1 MIGYDELNPMQQKAV
16 KQKDGAVLILAG
28 AGSGKTGALTVR
40 IADMLE
46 HGISPYN
53 ILAITFTN
61 KAAKE
66 MRERVDKLAG
76 PSAEHVWISTFHSTC
91 VQILRREIEKLDYSR
106 DFSIYDADDQEK
118 VMKEVFKELNL
129 SITDKTYTV
138 RGAVSAISHLKEEMI
153 SWEDYAKEV
162 DKADMRAYK
171 TSRVYELYQ
180 KRLRRNNA
188 LDFDDLIYKTV
199 LLFRTNHDVLNVYQ
213 ERFKYIMVDEY
224 QDTNTSQYEL
234 VRLLAGK
241 YGNLCVVGD
250 DDQSIYGWRGANIR
264 NILDF
269 EKDFPNAVVIKLEQN
284 YRSTKNILTA
294 ANEVIKHNSAR
305 KDKTLWTENDTG
317 SIIHVFRA
325 DNDIEE
331 AVFVTEIINKNAL
344 KGKKYKDFAVLYRTN
359 AQSRAIEDRFVRKGI
374 PYRLFGGVRF
384 YERKEIKDILAYLK
398 LIDNSADAVAI
409 KRIINVPKRGI
420 GDKTVETAENAASK
434 NGTTLFEA
442 LGCAAEYPELKSRGK
457 KLGEFYELICSF
469 KQKAEEL
476 SVHELIEYVVNATG
490 YRDELEQDGSDDAMM
505 RIENIEEFA
514 SKAAEFEK
522 ENENATLSAFLEDVA
537 LVADIDSYSEDDDA
551 VVLMTLHSAKGLEFP
566 YVFMIGMEE
575 GLFPSGRAINTGDSK
590 ELEEERRLCYVGI
603 TRAKKEL
610 FLTYARQRMQHG
622 QFVYNAPS
630 RFLGELPPELL
641 DNPFKKVQTRE
652 IPSHEPPKASPY
664 NFGARFAAS
673 RAGVAAGN
681 MSARPV
687 VPKPYAA
694 EMPKPTNVTIDFTV
708 GDKVRAPKYGI
719 GEVKSIKNAGR
730 DYEVEVAFTGK
741 GTKKFMAGL
750 SKLKKV
756 ETE

>member
-199 LLFRTNHDVLNVYQ
+199 LLFRTNPDVLNVYQ

-575 GLFPSGRAINTGDSK
+575 GLFPSGRATNTGDPK

-673 RAGVAAGN
+673 RAGVAVGN

-694 EMPKPTNVTIDFTV
+694 EMPKPTNVTIDFAV

>member
-199 LLFRTNHDVLNVYQ
+199 LLFRTNPDVLNVYQ

-234 VRLLAGK
+234 VRLFAGK

-694 EMPKPTNVTIDFTV
+694 EMPKPTNVTIDFAV

>member
-66 MRERVDKLAG
+66 MRARVDKLAG

-138 RGAVSAISHLKEEMI
+138 RGVVSAISHLKEEMI

-199 LLFRTNHDVLNVYQ
+199 LLFRTNPDVLNVYQ

-442 LGCAAEYPELKSRGK
+442 LGCAAEYSELKSRGK

-694 EMPKPTNVTIDFTV
+694 EMPKPTNVTLDFTV

-719 GEVKSIKNAGR
+719 GEVKSIKNAGK

>member
-199 LLFRTNHDVLNVYQ
+199 LLFRTNSDVLNVYQ

-694 EMPKPTNVTIDFTV
+694 EMPKPTNVTIDFAV

-719 GEVKSIKNAGR
+719 GEVKSIKNAGM

>member
-199 LLFRTNHDVLNVYQ
+199 LLFRTNPDVLNVYQ

-305 KDKTLWTENDTG
+305 KDKTLWTENVTG

-575 GLFPSGRAINTGDSK
+575 GLFPSGRAINTGDPK

-681 MSARPV
+681 MSARTV

>member
-199 LLFRTNHDVLNVYQ
+199 LLFRTNPDVLNVYQ

-434 NGTTLFEA
+434 NETTLFEA

-575 GLFPSGRAINTGDSK
+575 GLFPSGRATNTGDPK

-694 EMPKPTNVTIDFTV
+694 EMPKPTNVTIDFAV

>member
-129 SITDKTYTV
+129 SITDKIYTV

-199 LLFRTNHDVLNVYQ
+199 LLFRTNPDVLNVYQ

-250 DDQSIYGWRGANIR
+250 DDQSIYVWRGANIR

-269 EKDFPNAVVIKLEQN
+269 EKDFPNSVVIKLEQN

-505 RIENIEEFA
+505 RIENIDEFA

-575 GLFPSGRAINTGDSK
+575 GLFPSGRAINTGNPK

-694 EMPKPTNVTIDFTV
+694 EMPKPTNVTIDFAV

>member
-199 LLFRTNHDVLNVYQ
+199 LLFRTNPDVLNVYQ

-575 GLFPSGRAINTGDSK
+575 GLFPSGMATNTGDPK

-719 GEVKSIKNAGR
+719 GEVKSIKNAGK